1 MPLFDCLP
9 LAAINI
15 LGQELD
21 TTDIGVVLLLIVL
34 EGVLSIDNALV
45 LGLLAKRL
53 PKHQRARALWYGLV
67 GAFVFRFI
75 AILTAS
81 FLLQWTIVKFI
92 GGGYLVYIAVKHL
105 FFEAKEEHEGKMVV
119 DASGHPQLVD
129 EDTGKSLTSEEEE
142 LEIRQRIP
150 LGRSLLAGDEERGDA
165 AESES
170 PRSTPEK
177 APAKPLMASRGVR
190 SFWGTVL
197 VIELTDIAFAVDS
210 ILAAMALAGARQN
223 KLWVV
228 VTGGVIGL
236 ILMRFA
242 ARMFISLL
250 EKFPRFELSAYL
262 LVIVIGLKLLADW
275 GVNSDW
281 SFNEPK
287 WMANNLG
294 AWKQTF
300 EDVEARRIKMVDGY
314 DTWLEKN
321 WFWGSKGHS
330 HDEQPAAPPVGAA
343 HGQIALPH
351 VPHLLNF
358 HSLKWPES
366 IAFWVIMLICFAIG
380 FVPRRSPQADAGT
393 SH

>member
-129 EDTGKSLTSEEEE
+129 EDTGKPLTSEEEE

-150 LGRSLLAGDEERGDA
+150 LGRSLLAGDEENGDA
-165 AESES
+165 AESET
-170 PRSTPEK
+170 PRSSPEK

-281 SFNEPK
+281 SFNKPK
-287 WMANNLG
+287 WMADNLG

-300 EDVEARRIKMVDGY
+300 EDVEARRIKLVDDY
-314 DTWLEKN
+314 DDWLENN
-321 WFWGSKGHS
+321 WPFGSKGHS

-343 HGQIALPH
+343 GGQIALPH

-366 IAFWVIMLICFAIG
+366 IAFWLIMLICFAIG
-380 FVPRRSPQADAGT
+380 FVPRRSREAGG
-393 SH
+393 S